1 MSDERIVLVTGASRG
16 LGFATARVLA
26 GRGLHVYAMAR
37 TLGGLEELDDCVKD
51 DGGKR
56 PTLLPVDITDDGG
69 IERVA
74 QAIHERHGRLDVL
87 IHCAAHAS
95 PLSPVDHVAV
105 KDFEKSWKINALAVQ
120 RLIHALDPVLSKADA
135 PIAMFM
141 TDPKE
146 DNPFWSCYNVTKG
159 AGVSFARTYA
169 AERAK
174 TALRVV
180 FHQPPPM
187 PTALRA
193 RFYPSETKEALTPC
207 RDAAEAISALI

>member
-1 MSDERIVLVTGASRG
+1 MSDEKIVLVTGASRG

-26 GRGLHVYAMAR
+26 ERGLHVYAMAR
-37 TLGGLEELDDCVKD
+37 TLGGLEELDDCVKA

-74 QAIHERHGRLDVL
+74 QALHERHGRLDAL
-87 IHCAAHAS
+87 IHCAAHA
-95 PLSPVDHVAV
+95 PALSPVDHVAA
-105 KDFEKSWKINALAVQ
+105 KDLEKSWAINAQGVQ
-120 RLIHALDPVLSKADA
+120 RLIHALDPVLMKSNA
-135 PIAMFM
+135 PVAVFM

-169 AERAK
+169 AERVK
-174 TALRVV
+174 TALRVI

-193 RFYPSETKEALTPC
+193 RFYPSETKDALTPC
-207 RDAAEAISALI
+207 AEAAKAVSALV